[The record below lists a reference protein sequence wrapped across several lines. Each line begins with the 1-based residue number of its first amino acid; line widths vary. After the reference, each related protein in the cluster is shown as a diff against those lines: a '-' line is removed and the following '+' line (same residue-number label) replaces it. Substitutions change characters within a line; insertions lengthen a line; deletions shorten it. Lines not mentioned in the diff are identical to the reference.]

1 MRLKAGAIVGAAC
14 VALAA
19 TGSAQ
24 AQLPGTDADAAH
36 DFAVG
41 SAKNMI
47 GEFSQSPVQLE
58 VSAHRLSATEVTGHV
73 RGYGDVNGDLE
84 GGDFN
89 VVGHVTCL
97 RVEPKP
103 AAEAVVTGAGTR
115 AAIKYVVD
123 QSSGPLAPPIGWVTE
138 VFVEDDGPPQGGQP
152 VDWNSTLLPEPPQ
165 ASDARTCDDPNVA
178 GQPYNPV
185 DQGDYVVNDALEQP

>member
-1 MRLKAGAIVGAAC
+1 MQRQVCIFSVVVC
-14 VALAA
+14 ALMASGGTA
-19 TGSAQ
+19 L
-24 AQLPGTDADAAH
+24 AQLPADDAAH

-41 SAKNMI
+41 TAKNNL

-58 VSAHRLSATEVTGHV
+58 VSAHRESATEVTGHV
-73 RGYGDVNGDLE
+73 RGYGDVNGDLD
-84 GGDFN
+84 GGNFD

-103 AAEAVVTGAGTR
+103 DASVTGPGAR
-115 AAIKYVVD
+115 ASIKYVVD
-123 QSSGPLAPPIGWVTE
+123 NSSGPLGWVTE
-138 VFVEDDGPPQGGQP
+138 VFVEDNGPPRDGRP
-152 VDWNSTLLPEPPQ
+152 VDANSTLLPEPPEL
-165 ASDARTCDDPNVA
+165 SDPRQCDDPLL

>member
-1 MRLKAGAIVGAAC
+1 MRLKAGAVVGAAC
-14 VALAA
+14 AVLAA

-24 AQLPGTDADAAH
+24 AQLPGADAAH

-58 VSAHRLSATEVTGHV
+58 VSAHRLSPTEVTGHV
-73 RGYGDVNGDLE
+73 RGYGDLNGDLE

-97 RVEPKP
+97 RVPPKP
-103 AAEAVVTGAGTR
+103 PPEALLTGPGTR

-123 QSSGPLAPPIGWVTE
+123 NSSGPLAPPVGWVTE
-138 VFVEDDGPPQGGQP
+138 VFVEDNGPPRGGQP
-152 VDWNSTLLPEPPQ
+152 VDANATLLPEPPEL
-165 ASDARTCDDPNVA
+165 SDARACDDPNVA

-185 DQGDYVVNDALEQP
+185 DQGDYVVHDSLAVP

>member
-1 MRLKAGAIVGAAC
+1 MRTKAGAIVGVACAAL
-14 VALAA
+14 VA

-24 AQLPGTDADAAH
+24 AQQAGGDGPY

-41 SAKNMI
+41 TAKNLVA
-47 GEFSQSPVQLE
+47 EFSQSPVQLE
-58 VSAHRLSATEVTGHV
+58 VAAQKRSEAEVYGHV
-73 RGYGDVNGDLE
+73 RGYGDLNGDLE

-97 RVEPKP
+97 RVAPKP
-103 AAEAVVTGAGTR
+103 PPEALLTGPGTR

-123 QSSGPLAPPIGWVTE
+123 NSSGPLAPPVGWVIE
-138 VFVEDDGPPQGGQP
+138 VFVEDNGPPRDGQP
-152 VDWNSTLLPEPPQ
+152 VDANATLLPEPPEL
-165 ASDARTCDDPNVA
+165 SDPRACDDPNVA

-185 DQGDYVVNDALEQP
+185 DQGDYVVHDALATP